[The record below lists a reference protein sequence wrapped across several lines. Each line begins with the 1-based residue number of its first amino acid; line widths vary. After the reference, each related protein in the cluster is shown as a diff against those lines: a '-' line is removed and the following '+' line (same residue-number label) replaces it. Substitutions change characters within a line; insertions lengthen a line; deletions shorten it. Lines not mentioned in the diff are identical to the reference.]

1 MPFADNPF
9 SSKKMIDH
17 NTVQQI
23 LDTADIV
30 DVVSDFV
37 ALKRRGANWIGLCP
51 FHNDRRPSFYV
62 SRAKG
67 ICKCFACGEG
77 GSAVNFIM
85 KHEQLSY
92 PEALRY
98 LARKYHIEI
107 QEKELTDEE
116 KQAQTEREAMLMLN
130 EWACAYF
137 EKQLHETQAGQEIG
151 LSYFRERGF
160 NDVTIKEYRLGY
172 SSEGYDDFYKAA
184 VAQGF
189 NPKLLFDTGLC
200 IPNERDE
207 GGHDRFRGRVMF
219 PIMNIAG
226 KVIAFGGRTLKKDKN
241 IAKYVNSPESA
252 IYSKRNVIY
261 GLYQAKRE
269 ISKED
274 KCFIVEGYADVI
286 SMHQAGFKNVI
297 ASSGTA
303 LTEGH
308 IQAIRRFTSNVTEM
322 FDGDAAGIKAAIRGV
337 DMLLKEGISIKVLP
351 LPPDDDPDT
360 FVRAHSH
367 TEVEEYISQNEADF
381 IHFKSDVVLKD
392 AKNDP
397 IKRTAAITD
406 VVKSI
411 ALIPDEIARMVY
423 AKECSTLFGFDEQ
436 TILRQIKQY
445 RNKYREQWRKE
456 REQQQAR
463 EQRLNQQES
472 NVAPVVPPLDEDA
485 PPPPPPED
493 FTSETGPAITAPLP
507 PRATGASDS
516 VVVQEREV
524 IRLIVNYGMCY
535 LTDTEYDDG
544 TVRPTTV
551 LEHINNVISL
561 EQIDFSDPLYKHT
574 FEVAKQY
581 IEPFYHDLEAFNI
594 QLEESTQQFVEQEMT
609 EQDDEEPVA
618 LDSAALINAQLHKE
632 QAIRAKANVKAK
644 NELMDYCCGY
654 LMKVL
659 CSIDDD
665 NVRQLACDLAT
676 DSLPQLSKIHTQF
689 AVILE
694 ERDKLLS
701 VVPER
706 LYNWMNALIVQRIN
720 ETQTRIASASANEL
734 PQLMEYLQNLYQSR
748 HDLANIIGNRV
759 VNPK

>member
-1 MPFADNPF
+1 
-9 SSKKMIDH
+9 MIDH
-17 NTVQQI
+17 NTVQLI

-37 ALKRRGANWIGLCP
+37 SLKRRGANWIGLCP

-107 QEKELTDEE
+107 HEKELTDEE
-116 KQAQTEREAMLMLN
+116 KQAQSEREAMLMLN
-130 EWACAYF
+130 EWACTYF
-137 EKQLHETQAGQEIG
+137 EKQLHDTQAGQEIG

-160 NDVTIKEYRLGY
+160 NDATIREFRLGY
-172 SSEGYDDFYKAA
+172 SSESYDDFYKAA

-189 NPKLLFDTGLC
+189 NPKLLFDVGLC
-200 IPNERDE
+200 IPDDRS

-226 KVIAFGGRTLKKDKN
+226 KVIAFGGRTLRKDKDT
-241 IAKYVNSPESA
+241 AKYVNSPESA
-252 IYSKRNVIY
+252 IYSKRDVIY
-261 GLYQAKRE
+261 GLFQAKRE
-269 ISKED
+269 ISKQD

-303 LTEGH
+303 LTLGH
-308 IQAIRRFTSNVTEM
+308 IHAIRRFTSNVTEM

-351 LPPDDDPDT
+351 LPPEDDPDT
-360 FVRAHSH
+360 FVRSHSSS
-367 TEVEEYISQNEADF
+367 EVEEYIRQNEVDF
-381 IHFKSDVVLKD
+381 IGFKSSVVLKD
-392 AKNDP
+392 AQNDP

-423 AKECSTLFGFDEQ
+423 AKQCSTLFGFDEQ

-445 RNKYREQWRKE
+445 RGKYKEQWRKE

-463 EQRLNQQES
+463 
-472 NVAPVVPPLDEDA
+472 DERMSHLQDT
-485 PPPPPPED
+485 PPEPPYQPEPQD
-493 FTSETGPAITAPLP
+493 HDDEVFSPAPRLSSPQRQGAP
-507 PRATGASDS
+507 RSASAVSD
-516 VVVQEREV
+516 VVAQEREM

-535 LTDTEYDDG
+535 LTDTQYDDG
-544 TVRPTTV
+544 NVLPTTV
-551 LEHINNVISL
+551 LEHINNEIHL
-561 EQIDFSDPLYKHT
+561 DQMDFSDPLYKHT
-574 FEVAKQY
+574 FEVALRY
-581 IEPFYHDLEAFNI
+581 IDPFYRDLATFKEKLNEKV
-594 QLEESTQQFVEQEMT
+594 QQWVKEEISKTDDSEVKGFDSTE
-609 EQDDEEPVA
+609 
-618 LDSAALINAQLHKE
+618 LINAQERKE
-632 QAIRAKANVKAK
+632 HAAMAKANVKAN
-644 NELMDYCCGY
+644 NETMDYRCAY
-654 LMKVL
+654 LQRVL

-665 NVRQLACDLAT
+665 EVRQLACDIAT
-676 DSLPQLSKIHTQF
+676 DNMPQLSKIHTQF
-689 AVILE
+689 AVIVE
-694 ERDKLLS
+694 ERDRLRS
-701 VVPER
+701 IVPER
-706 LYNWMNALIVQRIN
+706 LYNWKNALLVQKIN
-720 ETQTRIASASANEL
+720 ETKALIATASAEQL
-734 PQLMEYLQNLYQSR
+734 PQLMEHLQELYSVR
-748 HDLANIIGNRV
+748 HKLAAIIGDRV
-759 VNPK
+759 VNPD

>member
-1 MPFADNPF
+1 
-9 SSKKMIDH
+9 MIDH

-37 ALKRRGANWIGLCP
+37 ALKKRGANWIGLCP

-130 EWACAYF
+130 EWACSYF
-137 EKQLHETQAGQEIG
+137 EKQLHETQAGQDIG
-151 LSYFRERGF
+151 LSYFKERGF
-160 NDVTIKEYRLGY
+160 NDATIKEFRLGY
-172 SSEGYDDFYKAA
+172 SSEGYDDLYKAA

-189 NPKLLFDTGLC
+189 NPKLLFDVGLC
-200 IPNERDE
+200 IPDDRS

-226 KVIAFGGRTLKKDKN
+226 KVIAFGGRTLKKDKEV
-241 IAKYVNSPESA
+241 AKYVNSPESS
-252 IYSKRNVIY
+252 IYSKRNVIF

-269 ISKED
+269 ISKAD
-274 KCFIVEGYADVI
+274 KCYIVEGYADVI

-308 IQAIRRFTSNVTEM
+308 IHAIRRFTNNVTEM
-322 FDGDAAGIKAAIRGV
+322 FDGDAAGVKAAIRGV
-337 DMLLKEGISIKVLP
+337 DLLLKEGMNIKVLP
-351 LPPDDDPDT
+351 LPPEDDPDT
-360 FVRAHSH
+360 FVRAHSYA
-367 TEVEEYISQNEADF
+367 EVEDYIEKNEADF
-381 IHFKSDVVLKD
+381 INFKSSVVLKD

-423 AKECSTLFGFDEQ
+423 AKECSNLFEMDEQ

-445 RNKYREQWRKE
+445 RNKYLEQWRKE
-456 REQQQAR
+456 RQQQQAR
-463 EQRLNQQES
+463 EQRMAAQS
-472 NVAPVVPPLDEDA
+472 DHGVPPSPGLDDV
-485 PPPPPPED
+485 PP
-493 FTSETGPAITAPLP
+493 APLP
-507 PRATGASDS
+507 DDFVPESEQVPAPRVSSRTSTAISGVD
-516 VVVQEREV
+516 VQEREV

-535 LTDTEYDDG
+535 LTETEYQDG

-551 LEHINNVISL
+551 LEHINNEIHL
-561 EQIDFSDPLYKHT
+561 DYMGFSDPLYKRI
-574 FEVAKQY
+574 FETALQY
-581 IEPFYHDLEAFNI
+581 IEPYYKDLEVFKA
-594 QLEESTQQFVEQEMT
+594 QLEERTREFIAEEMAA
-609 EQDDEEPVA
+609 QDEVDPEA
-618 LDSAALINAQLHKE
+618 LDSVALINAQERKE
-632 QAIRAKANVKAK
+632 KAIEAKANAKAK
-644 NELMDYCCGY
+644 NELLEFNCGY
-654 LMKVL
+654 LMKAL

-665 NVRQLACDLAT
+665 EMRQLACDLAT
-676 DSLPQLSKIHTQF
+676 DNMPQLSKIHTKYT
-689 AVILE
+689 VIVE
-694 ERDKLLS
+694 ERDKLLNL
-701 VVPER
+701 VPER
-706 LYNWMNALIVQRIN
+706 INNWKNALLVLRIN
-720 ETQTRIASASANEL
+720 ELKSQIANAAPEEQPKLMQSLQEL
-734 PQLMEYLQNLYQSR
+734 YKVRHQL
-748 HDLANIIGNRV
+748 AAVIGDRV
-759 VNPK
+759 VNPI

>member
-1 MPFADNPF
+1 
-9 SSKKMIDH
+9 MIDH

-37 ALKRRGANWIGLCP
+37 SLKRRGANWIGLCP

-116 KQAQTEREAMLMLN
+116 KQAQTERESMLMLN
-130 EWACAYF
+130 EWACDYF
-137 EKQLHETQAGQEIG
+137 EKQLHETQTGRDVG

-160 NDVTIKEYRLGY
+160 NDVTIKEFRLGY
-172 SSEGYDDFYKAA
+172 SNEGYDDFYQAA

-189 NPKLLFDTGLC
+189 NPRLLFDVGLC
-200 IPNERDE
+200 IPDDR
-207 GGHDRFRGRVMF
+207 GGGRDRFRGRVMF

-241 IAKYVNSPESA
+241 VAKYVNSPESV
-252 IYSKRNVIY
+252 IYSKRDVIY

-269 ISKED
+269 ISKQD

-308 IQAIRRFTSNVTEM
+308 IHAIRRFTNNVTEM
-322 FDGDAAGIKAAIRGV
+322 FDGDAAGVKAAIRGV
-337 DMLLKEGISIKVLP
+337 DMLLKEGLSIKVLP
-351 LPPDDDPDT
+351 LPAEDDPDS
-360 FVRAHSH
+360 FVRSHSH
-367 TEVEEYISQNEADF
+367 SEVEEYINQNETDF
-381 IHFKSDVVLKD
+381 IHFKSSVVLSD

-411 ALIPDEIARMVY
+411 SIIPDDIARMVY

-436 TILRQIKQY
+436 TILRQIKHY
-445 RNKYREQWRKE
+445 RGKYLEQRRKE
-456 REQQQAR
+456 RQQQQAR
-463 EQRLNQQES
+463 EQRMGQMPPTDEPSPVDGNDES
-472 NVAPVVPPLDEDA
+472 QAPFPPADLYPIAESVPK
-485 PPPPPPED
+485 
-493 FTSETGPAITAPLP
+493 
-507 PRATGASDS
+507 ASTPTQHS
-516 VVVQEREV
+516 VIASQSISKQEREV
-524 IRLIVNYGMCY
+524 IRLIINYGMCY
-535 LTDTEYDDG
+535 LIDIEYEDG
-544 TVRPTTV
+544 AIRPTTV
-551 LEHINNVISL
+551 LEYVANEL
-561 EQIDFSDPLYKHT
+561 KLDYMDFSVPIHKRT
-574 FEVAKQY
+574 FELAQSY
-581 IEPFYHDLEAFNI
+581 IEPFYQDLESFSKK
-594 QLEESTQQFVEQEMT
+594 LEERTREFINQEMA
-609 EQDDEEPVA
+609 ELDEVLPDA
-618 LDSAALINAQLHKE
+618 MDSTALINAHE
-632 QAIRAKANVKAK
+632 QKRKGIEAKAQVEAK
-644 NELMDYCCGY
+644 SELMEFRSSY
-654 LMKVL
+654 LLRAL

-665 NVRQLACDLAT
+665 EIRQLACELVADN
-676 DSLPQLSKIHTQF
+676 LPQLSKIHSQF
-689 AVILE
+689 ATVLE
-694 ERDKLLS
+694 ERDRLLTLI
-701 VVPER
+701 PEQ
-706 LYNWMNALIVQRIN
+706 LCNWKNALLVLKIE
-720 ETQTRIASASANEL
+720 ETKQKIAVAAADEQ
-734 PQLMEYLQNLYQSR
+734 PQLLEYLQELYKARQILSPY
-748 HDLANIIGNRV
+748 IGDRV

>member
-1 MPFADNPF
+1 
-9 SSKKMIDH
+9 MIDH

-37 ALKRRGANWIGLCP
+37 SLKKRGANWIGLCP

-98 LARKYHIEI
+98 LASKYHIEI

-116 KQAQTEREAMLMLN
+116 KQAQSEREAMLMLN
-130 EWACAYF
+130 EWACDYF
-137 EKQLHETQAGQEIG
+137 EKQLHDTQAGQDIG
-151 LSYFRERGF
+151 LSYFRQRGF
-160 NDVTIKEYRLGY
+160 NDATLKEFRLGY
-172 SSEGYDDFYKAA
+172 SSEGYDDFFKAA

-189 NPKLLFDTGLC
+189 NPQLLYDVGLC
-200 IPNERDE
+200 IPGDR

-241 IAKYVNSPESA
+241 VAKYVNSPESL
-252 IYSKRNVIY
+252 IYSKRDVIY

-269 ISKED
+269 ISKQD
-274 KCFIVEGYADVI
+274 KCYIVEGYADVI

-308 IQAIRRFTSNVTEM
+308 IHAIRRFTSNVTEM
-322 FDGDAAGIKAAIRGV
+322 FDGDEAGVKAAIRGV
-337 DMLLKEGISIKVLP
+337 DMLLKEGLNIKVLP
-351 LPPDDDPDT
+351 LPPEDDPDT
-360 FVRAHSH
+360 FVRAHSFA
-367 TEVEEYISQNEADF
+367 EVEEYIKQNEADF
-381 IHFKSDVVLKD
+381 INFKTSVVLKD
-392 AKNDP
+392 AQNDP

-411 ALIPDEIARMVY
+411 AIIPDEIARMVY
-423 AKECSTLFGFDEQ
+423 AKECSNLFGMDEK

-445 RNKYREQWRKE
+445 RNKFLEQWRKE
-456 REQQQAR
+456 RQQQQAR
-463 EQRLNQQES
+463 EQRMADTAQGDDI
-472 NVAPVVPPLDEDA
+472 V
-485 PPPPPPED
+485 PPPPPILDEPPVTNTPTVAQTAA
-493 FTSETGPAITAPLP
+493 TSSLV
-507 PRATGASDS
+507 D
-516 VVVQEREV
+516 VQEREV

-535 LTDTEYDDG
+535 LTDTEYEDG
-544 TVRPTTV
+544 IVRQTTV
-551 LEHINNVISL
+551 LEHINNELQLDQMS
-561 EQIDFSDPLYKHT
+561 FSDPLYRRI
-574 FEVAKQY
+574 FDISKQY
-581 IEPFYHDLEAFNI
+581 IDAYYRDLEVFKK
-594 QLEESTQQFVEQEMT
+594 QLEERTRQYIAEELESTDNQE
-609 EQDDEEPVA
+609 
-618 LDSAALINAQLHKE
+618 LDAYDSTALINAQDRLEKE
-632 QAIRAKANVKAK
+632 ATARANVKAK
-644 NELMDYCCGY
+644 NELMEFSSGY

-659 CSIDDD
+659 CSLDDD
-665 NVRQLACDLAT
+665 DVRQLACDLAA
-676 DSLPQLSKIHTQF
+676 DNLPQLSKIHTQY

-694 ERDKLLS
+694 ERDKLISL
-701 VVPER
+701 VPER
-706 LYNWMNALIVQRIN
+706 LYNWKNALLVMRIDDVKA
-720 ETQTRIASASANEL
+720 QIAHATTEQL
-734 PQLMEYLQNLYQSR
+734 PQLMEQLQNLYRVR
-748 HDLANIIGNRV
+748 HQLAAIIGDRV
-759 VNPK
+759 VNPH

>member
-1 MPFADNPF
+1 
-9 SSKKMIDH
+9 MIDH
-17 NTVQQI
+17 NTVQLI

-37 ALKRRGANWIGLCP
+37 SLKRRGANWIGLCP

-137 EKQLHETQAGQEIG
+137 EKQLHETPAGQEIG

-160 NDVTIKEYRLGY
+160 NEATIKEFRLGY
-172 SSEGYDDFYKAA
+172 SSESYDGFYKAA

-189 NPKLLFDTGLC
+189 NPKLLFDVGLC
-200 IPNERDE
+200 IPDDR
-207 GGHDRFRGRVMF
+207 GGGRDRFRGRVMF

-226 KVIAFGGRTLKKDKN
+226 KVIAFGGRTLKKDKEV
-241 IAKYVNSPESA
+241 AKYVNSPESL
-252 IYSKRNVIY
+252 IYSKRDVIY

-269 ISKED
+269 INKQD

-308 IQAIRRFTSNVTEM
+308 IHAIRRFTSNATEM

-337 DMLLKEGISIKVLP
+337 DMLLKEGLNIKVLP
-351 LPPDDDPDT
+351 LPPEDDPDT
-360 FVRAHSH
+360 FVRSHSH
-367 TEVEEYISQNEADF
+367 TEVEEYIRQNEVDF
-381 IHFKSDVVLKD
+381 ISFKSSVVLQD
-392 AKNDP
+392 TQNDP

-411 ALIPDEIARMVY
+411 ALIPDEIARGVY

-436 TILRQIKQY
+436 TIRRQIKQY
-445 RNKYREQWRKE
+445 RDKYLEQWRKE

-463 EQRLNQQES
+463 EQRMSQAANDLSGMNDI
-472 NVAPVVPPLDEDA
+472 V
-485 PPPPPPED
+485 PPPPTLPDDIPMSPVQD
-493 FTSETGPAITAPLP
+493 NTTRQTTSATA
-507 PRATGASDS
+507 AVSD
-516 VVVQEREV
+516 VVAQEREI
-524 IRLIVNYGMCY
+524 IRLIINYGMCY
-535 LTDTEYDDG
+535 LGGTKYEDG
-544 TVRPTTV
+544 IERPTTV
-551 LEHINNVISL
+551 LEHINNELYLDNMS
-561 EQIDFSDPLYKHT
+561 FSHPLYNRT
-574 FEVAKQY
+574 FEIAKQF
-581 IEPFYHDLEAFNI
+581 IEPFYHDLAQFEV
-594 QLEESTQQFVEQEMT
+594 QLNEEIKQFVAQEMAHD
-609 EQDDEEPVA
+609 DDEPDGF
-618 LDSAALINAQLHKE
+618 DSAALINAAERKE
-632 QAIRAKANVKAK
+632 KAINAKANVKAK
-644 NELMDYCCGY
+644 NEEKEFRSGY

-665 NVRQLACDLAT
+665 PVRQLACDIAAA
-676 DSLPQLSKIHTQF
+676 DMPQLSKIHTQF

-694 ERDKLLS
+694 ERDKLLT

-706 LYNWMNALIVQRIN
+706 LYNWKNALVIQQIN
-720 ETQTRIASASANEL
+720 ETKSQITHADASEL
-734 PQLMEYLQNLYQSR
+734 PKLMEHLQHLYNVR
-748 HDLANIIGNRV
+748 HELAAVIGDRV
-759 VNPK
+759 VNPD

>member
-1 MPFADNPF
+1 
-9 SSKKMIDH
+9 MIDH
-17 NTVQQI
+17 STVQQI

-77 GSAVNFIM
+77 GSTVNFIM

-137 EKQLHETQAGQEIG
+137 EKQLHETTAGQDIG
-151 LSYFRERGF
+151 LTYFKERGF
-160 NDVTIKEYRLGY
+160 NDATIKEFRLGY
-172 SSEGYDDFYKAA
+172 SREGYDDFYKAA
-184 VAQGF
+184 VKQGF
-189 NPKLLFDTGLC
+189 NPKLLFDVGLC
-200 IPNERDE
+200 IPDDH

-226 KVIAFGGRTLKKDKN
+226 KVIAFGGRTLKKSKDV
-241 IAKYVNSPESA
+241 AKYVNSPESS
-252 IYSKRNVIY
+252 IYSKRDVIY

-269 ISKED
+269 ISKLD

-303 LTEGH
+303 LTDGH
-308 IQAIRRFTSNVTEM
+308 IHAIRRFTSNVTEM

-337 DMLLKEGISIKVLP
+337 DMLLKEGLSIKVLP
-351 LPPDDDPDT
+351 LPPEDDPDS
-360 FVRAHSH
+360 FVSAHSH
-367 TEVEEYISQNEADF
+367 SEVEEYIEQNEADF
-381 IHFKSDVVLKD
+381 INFKSSIVLKD
-392 AKNDP
+392 AQNDP

-423 AKECSTLFGFDEQ
+423 AKECSNLFGMDEQ
-436 TILRQIKQY
+436 TILRQIKHY
-445 RNKYREQWRKE
+445 RGKYIEQWRKE
-456 REQQQAR
+456 RQQQQAR
-463 EQRLNQQES
+463 EQRK
-472 NVAPVVPPLDEDA
+472 NVQVDATPVATNPDEEVPVPPL
-485 PPPPPPED
+485 PED
-493 FTSETGPAITAPLP
+493 LGPVNVPVTNTPSLSHRQMNISN
-507 PRATGASDS
+507 GVD
-516 VVVQEREV
+516 VQEREI

-535 LTDTEYDDG
+535 LADTPYDDG
-544 TVRPTTV
+544 TMRPTTV
-551 LEHINNVISL
+551 LEHINNEI
-561 EQIDFSDPLYKHT
+561 QFDQMGFSVPLYGRT
-574 FEVAKQY
+574 FETAKRYIESYYRDVVSFKAELEERTKQY
-581 IEPFYHDLEAFNI
+581 IEEEMAEA
-594 QLEESTQQFVEQEMT
+594 
-609 EQDDEEPVA
+609 DDEPLES
-618 LDSAALINAQLHKE
+618 LDSTAIINAQERKV
-632 QAIRAKANVKAK
+632 QAVRARANAK
-644 NELMDYCCGY
+644 FNSELMDYNSSY
-654 LMKVL
+654 LIKVL

-665 NVRQLACDLAT
+665 EVRQLACDLAA
-676 DSLPQLSKIHTQF
+676 DNLPQLSKIHTKF
-689 AVILE
+689 TVIVE
-694 ERDKLLS
+694 ERDRLLS
-701 VVPER
+701 LVTDR
-706 LYNWMNALIVQRIN
+706 LYNWKNALLVVKIN
-720 ETQTRIASASANEL
+720 DVKSQIAAAKPEQL
-734 PQLMEYLQNLYQSR
+734 PELMEKLQNLYGVR
-748 HDLANIIGNRV
+748 HQLAAIIGDRV

>member
-1 MPFADNPF
+1 
-9 SSKKMIDH
+9 MIDR

-37 ALKRRGANWIGLCP
+37 ALKRRGTNWIGLCP

-107 QEKELTDEE
+107 EERELTDEE

-137 EKQLHETQAGQEIG
+137 EKQLHDTQAGQDIG
-151 LSYFRERGF
+151 LSYFRQRGF
-160 NDVTIKEYRLGY
+160 NDATIREFRLGY
-172 SSEGYDDFYKAA
+172 SSDGYDDLYQAA
-184 VAQGF
+184 IKQGF
-189 NPKLLFDTGLC
+189 NPKLLFDVGLC
-200 IPNERDE
+200 IPDNH

-219 PIMNIAG
+219 PIFNIAG
-226 KVIAFGGRTLKKDKN
+226 KVIAFGGRTLKKDKET
-241 IAKYVNSPESA
+241 AKYVNSPESS
-252 IYSKRNVIY
+252 IYSKRDVIY

-269 ISKED
+269 ISKQD
-274 KCFIVEGYADVI
+274 KCFIVEGYADGI

-308 IQAIRRFTSNVTEM
+308 IHAIRRFTSHVTEM
-322 FDGDAAGIKAAIRGV
+322 FDGDAAGVKAAIRGV
-337 DMLLKEGISIKVLP
+337 DMLLREGLSIKVLP
-351 LPPDDDPDT
+351 LPPEDDPDT
-360 FVRAHSH
+360 FVRAHSYN
-367 TEVEEYISQNEADF
+367 EVEKYIQDQEVDF
-381 IHFKSDVVLKD
+381 INFKSSIVLKD
-392 AKNDP
+392 AQNDP

-423 AKECSTLFGFDEQ
+423 AKECSNLFGFDEQ

-445 RNKYREQWRKE
+445 RSKYKEQWHKE
-456 REQQQAR
+456 RQQQQAR
-463 EQRLNQQES
+463 EQRMSQAAEGNQPSGDVATPPADQLPDS
-472 NVAPVVPPLDEDA
+472 FAPVEKAQTVK
-485 PPPPPPED
+485 
-493 FTSETGPAITAPLP
+493 PA
-507 PRATGASDS
+507 
-516 VVVQEREV
+516 VVTTDNIDVQEREV
-524 IRLIVNYGMCY
+524 IRLIVNYGLCY

-544 TVRPTTV
+544 SVRPSTV
-551 LEHINNVISL
+551 LEHISNELSL
-561 EQIDFSDPLYKHT
+561 DQMDFSNPLYRRT
-574 FEVAKQY
+574 FETAKQY
-581 IEPFYHDLEAFNI
+581 IESYYQDLKVFNDNLQRRI
-594 QLEESTQQFVEQEMT
+594 QQSI
-609 EQDDEEPVA
+609 DEEMAEYDQQIPEG
-618 LDSAALINAQLHKE
+618 LDSNAMIMARERKE
-632 QAIRAKANVKAK
+632 TSVKAKANARAHHDLL
-644 NELMDYCCGY
+644 EFSSDY
-654 LMKVL
+654 LLRIL

-665 NVRQLACDLAT
+665 EIRQLACDLAA
-676 DSLPQLSKIHTQF
+676 DNLPQLSKIHTQF
-689 AVILE
+689 AVIVE
-694 ERDKLLS
+694 ERDKLIT

-706 LYNWMNALIVQRIN
+706 LYNWKNALLVQKIN
-720 ETQTRIASASANEL
+720 QTKQQIAHADPSQL
-734 PQLMEYLQNLYQSR
+734 PELMEYLQELYKVR
-748 HDLANIIGNRV
+748 HQLAAVIGDRV
-759 VNPK
+759 VNPG

>member
-1 MPFADNPF
+1 
-9 SSKKMIDH
+9 MIDH

-37 ALKRRGANWIGLCP
+37 ALKKRGANWIGLCP

-130 EWACAYF
+130 EWACSYF
-137 EKQLHETQAGQEIG
+137 EKQLHETQAGQDIG
-151 LSYFRERGF
+151 LSYFKERGF
-160 NDVTIKEYRLGY
+160 NDATIKEFRLGY
-172 SSEGYDDFYKAA
+172 SSEGYDDLYKAA

-189 NPKLLFDTGLC
+189 NPKLLFDVGLC
-200 IPNERDE
+200 IPDDRS

-226 KVIAFGGRTLKKDKN
+226 KVIAFGGRTLKKDKEV
-241 IAKYVNSPESA
+241 AKYVNSPESA
-252 IYSKRNVIY
+252 IYSKRNVIF

-269 ISKED
+269 ISKAD
-274 KCFIVEGYADVI
+274 KCYIVEGYADVI

-308 IQAIRRFTSNVTEM
+308 IHAIRRFTNNVTEM
-322 FDGDAAGIKAAIRGV
+322 FDGDAAGVKAAIRGV
-337 DMLLKEGISIKVLP
+337 DLLLKEGMNIKVLP
-351 LPPDDDPDT
+351 LPPEDDPDT
-360 FVRAHSH
+360 FVRSHSDA
-367 TEVEEYISQNEADF
+367 EVEDYIEKNEADF
-381 IHFKSDVVLKD
+381 INFKSSVVLKD

-423 AKECSTLFGFDEQ
+423 AKECSNLFEMDEQ

-445 RNKYREQWRKE
+445 RNKYLEQWRKE
-456 REQQQAR
+456 RQQQQAR
-463 EQRLNQQES
+463 EQRMAAQSDN
-472 NVAPVVPPLDEDA
+472 VVPPSPSLDDV
-485 PPPPPPED
+485 PP
-493 FTSETGPAITAPLP
+493 APLP
-507 PRATGASDS
+507 DDFVPESEQVPAPRVSSRTSTAISGVD
-516 VVVQEREV
+516 VQEREV

-535 LTDTEYDDG
+535 LTETEYQDG

-551 LEHINNVISL
+551 LEHINNEIHL
-561 EQIDFSDPLYKHT
+561 DYMGFSDPLYKRI
-574 FEVAKQY
+574 FETALQY
-581 IEPFYHDLEAFNI
+581 IEPYYKDLEVFKA
-594 QLEESTQQFVEQEMT
+594 QLEERTREFIAEEMAA
-609 EQDDEEPVA
+609 QDEVDPDA
-618 LDSAALINAQLHKE
+618 LDSAALINAQERKE
-632 QAIRAKANVKAK
+632 KAIEAKANAKAK
-644 NELMDYCCGY
+644 NELLEFNCGY
-654 LMKVL
+654 LVKAL

-665 NVRQLACDLAT
+665 EMRQLACDLAT
-676 DSLPQLSKIHTQF
+676 DNMPQLSKIHTKYT
-689 AVILE
+689 VIVE
-694 ERDKLLS
+694 ERDKLLNL
-701 VVPER
+701 VPER
-706 LYNWMNALIVQRIN
+706 IPNWKNALLVLRIN
-720 ETQTRIASASANEL
+720 ELKSQIANAAPEEQPKLMQSLQEL
-734 PQLMEYLQNLYQSR
+734 YKVRHQL
-748 HDLANIIGNRV
+748 AAVIGDRV
-759 VNPK
+759 VNPI

>member
-1 MPFADNPF
+1 
-9 SSKKMIDH
+9 MIDH

-23 LDTADIV
+23 LDAADIV

-37 ALKRRGANWIGLCP
+37 ALKKRGANWIGLCP

-62 SRAKG
+62 SRSKG

-98 LARKYHIEI
+98 LARKYHIDI

-151 LSYFRERGF
+151 LSYFKERVF
-160 NDVTIKEYRLGY
+160 NDATIKEFRLGY

-200 IPNERDE
+200 IADDR
-207 GGHDRFRGRVMF
+207 GGGRDRFRGRVMF

-241 IAKYVNSPESA
+241 IAKYVNSPESS

-269 ISKED
+269 ISKAD

-286 SMHQAGFKNVI
+286 SMYQAGFKNVI

-308 IQAIRRFTSNVTEM
+308 IHAIRRFTNNVTEM
-322 FDGDAAGIKAAIRGV
+322 FDGDEAGIKAAIRGV
-337 DMLLKEGISIKVLP
+337 DMLLKEGLSIKVLP
-351 LPPDDDPDT
+351 LPPEDDPDS
-360 FVRAHSH
+360 FVRAHSFA
-367 TEVEEYISQNEADF
+367 EVEEYIQQNEADF
-381 IHFKSDVVLKD
+381 INFKSNVVLKD
-392 AKNDP
+392 AQNDP

-423 AKECSTLFGFDEQ
+423 AKECSNLFGFDEQ

-445 RNKYREQWRKE
+445 RDKYTEQWRKE

-463 EQRLNQQES
+463 ESRLNQAAN
-472 NVAPVVPPLDEDA
+472 NVETGSDTNT
-485 PPPPPPED
+485 PPPFLPD
-493 FTSETGPAITAPLP
+493 DIPAYDDSASASHRQQSDIQADNIT
-507 PRATGASDS
+507 
-516 VVVQEREV
+516 VQEREV
-524 IRLIVNYGMCY
+524 IRLVVNYGMCY
-535 LTDTEYDDG
+535 LLDTEYDDG
-544 TVRPTTV
+544 SVHHSTV
-551 LEHINNVISL
+551 LEHINNELILDNMS
-561 EQIDFSDPLYKHT
+561 FTNPLLKRT
-574 FEVAKQY
+574 FEIAKQY
-581 IEPFYHDLEAFNI
+581 IEPYYKDLATFNAGL
-594 QLEESTQQFVEQEMT
+594 QERVEEFIRTEMAT
-609 EQDDEEPVA
+609 PDDNDLSA
-618 LDSAALINAQLHKE
+618 LDSAALINAQERKE
-632 QAIRAKANVKAK
+632 KAAQAKANVMANKETQEFSSA
-644 NELMDYCCGY
+644 Y
-654 LMKVL
+654 LQRIL

-665 NVRQLACDLAT
+665 EVRQLACDLAT
-676 DSLPQLSKIHTQF
+676 DNMPQLSKIHTQF
-689 AVILE
+689 AVVVE
-694 ERDKLLS
+694 ERDKLLTL
-701 VVPER
+701 VPER
-706 LYNWMNALIVQRIN
+706 LYNWKNALLVQRIN
-720 ETQTRIASASANEL
+720 ETKAQIAKADPEQV
-734 PQLMEYLQNLYQSR
+734 PHLMKYLQDLYELR
-748 HDLANIIGNRV
+748 HKLAEILGDRV
-759 VNPK
+759 VNPN

>member
-1 MPFADNPF
+1 
-9 SSKKMIDH
+9 MIDH

-23 LDTADIV
+23 LDAADIV

-37 ALKRRGANWIGLCP
+37 SLKKRGANWIGLCP

-116 KQAQTEREAMLMLN
+116 KQAQSEREAMLMLN

-151 LSYFRERGF
+151 LAYFKERGF
-160 NDVTIKEYRLGY
+160 NDATIKEFRLGY
-172 SSEGYDDFYKAA
+172 SSEGYDDLYKAA
-184 VAQGF
+184 IAQGF
-189 NPKLLFDTGLC
+189 NPKLLFDVGLC
-200 IPNERDE
+200 LPDDH

-226 KVIAFGGRTLKKDKN
+226 KVIAFGGRTLRKDKEV
-241 IAKYVNSPESA
+241 AKYVNSPESS

-261 GLYQAKRE
+261 GLHQAKRE

-308 IQAIRRFTSNVTEM
+308 IHAIRRFTSNVTEM

-337 DMLLKEGISIKVLP
+337 DMLLKEGLNIKVLP
-351 LPPDDDPDT
+351 LPPEDDPDT

-367 TEVEEYISQNEADF
+367 TEVEDYIKQNECDF
-381 IHFKSDVVLKD
+381 INFKSGVVLND
-392 AKNDP
+392 AQNDP
-397 IKRTAAITD
+397 IKRSAAITD

-423 AKECSTLFGFDEQ
+423 AKECSNLFGFDEQ
-436 TILRQIKQY
+436 TILRQIKQH
-445 RNKYREQWRKE
+445 RNKYIEQWHKE
-456 REQQQAR
+456 RQQQQAR
-463 EQRLNQQES
+463 EQRQAAQQAGDKS
-472 NVAPVVPPLDEDA
+472 PAQQ
-485 PPPPPPED
+485 PEPQYD
-493 FTSETGPAITAPLP
+493 TPTLP
-507 PRATGASDS
+507 PTPDDFVESDS
-516 VVVQEREV
+516 THGNGADNRDIAAHNGVDIQEREV

-535 LTDTEYDDG
+535 LTDTQYDDE

-551 LEHINNVISL
+551 LEYINNEL
-561 EQIDFSDPLYKHT
+561 LMDQMDFSNRLYKRT
-574 FEVAKQY
+574 FEIAKRFIDPY
-581 IEPFYHDLEAFNI
+581 YRDLASFNS
-594 QLEESTQQFVEQEMT
+594 QLEKDTREFISQEMVQT
-609 EQDDEEPVA
+609 DDQEPLE
-618 LDSAALINAQLHKE
+618 LDSHSLIVAQENKE
-632 QAIRAKANVKAK
+632 KSIQAKANATAMKK
-644 NELMDYCCGY
+644 LMDFSSSY
-654 LMKVL
+654 LMKLL

-665 NVRQLACDLAT
+665 QVRQLACELAT
-676 DSLPQLSKIHTQF
+676 DNLPQLSKIHTKYT
-689 AVILE
+689 VIVE
-694 ERDKLLS
+694 ERDRLLS
-701 VVPER
+701 IVPER
-706 LYNWMNALIVQRIN
+706 LYNWKNALLIIKIN
-720 ETQTRIASASANEL
+720 EVKAQIASAAADQL
-734 PQLMEYLQNLYQSR
+734 PQLLEHLQELYSVR
-748 HDLANIIGNRV
+748 HQLAAIIGDRV
-759 VNPK
+759 VNPN

>member
-1 MPFADNPF
+1 
-9 SSKKMIDH
+9 MIDH

-37 ALKRRGANWIGLCP
+37 ALKKRGANWIGLCP

-130 EWACAYF
+130 EWACSYF
-137 EKQLHETQAGQEIG
+137 EKQLHETQAGQDIG
-151 LSYFRERGF
+151 LSYFKERGF
-160 NDVTIKEYRLGY
+160 NDATIKEFRLGY
-172 SSEGYDDFYKAA
+172 SSEGYDDLYKAA

-189 NPKLLFDTGLC
+189 NPKLLFDVGLC
-200 IPNERDE
+200 IPDDRS

-226 KVIAFGGRTLKKDKN
+226 KVIAFGGRTLKKDKEV
-241 IAKYVNSPESA
+241 AKYVNSPESA
-252 IYSKRNVIY
+252 IYSKRNVIF

-269 ISKED
+269 ISKAD
-274 KCFIVEGYADVI
+274 KCYIVEGYADVI

-308 IQAIRRFTSNVTEM
+308 IHAIRRFTNNVTEM
-322 FDGDAAGIKAAIRGV
+322 FDGDAAGVKAAIRGV
-337 DMLLKEGISIKVLP
+337 DLLLKEGMNIKVLP
-351 LPPDDDPDT
+351 LPPEDDPDT
-360 FVRAHSH
+360 FVRAHSYA
-367 TEVEEYISQNEADF
+367 EVEDYIEKNEADF
-381 IHFKSDVVLKD
+381 INFKSSVVLKD

-423 AKECSTLFGFDEQ
+423 AKECSNLFEMDEQ

-445 RNKYREQWRKE
+445 RNKYLEQWRKE
-456 REQQQAR
+456 RQQQQAR
-463 EQRLNQQES
+463 EQRMAAQS
-472 NVAPVVPPLDEDA
+472 DHGVPPSPGLDDV
-485 PPPPPPED
+485 PP
-493 FTSETGPAITAPLP
+493 APLP
-507 PRATGASDS
+507 DDFVPESEQVPAPRVSSRTSTAISGVD
-516 VVVQEREV
+516 VQEREV
-524 IRLIVNYGMCY
+524 IRLIINYGMCY
-535 LTDTEYDDG
+535 LTETEYQDG

-551 LEHINNVISL
+551 LEHINNEIHL
-561 EQIDFSDPLYKHT
+561 DYMGFSDPLYKRI
-574 FEVAKQY
+574 FETALQY
-581 IEPFYHDLEAFNI
+581 IEPYYKDLEVFKA
-594 QLEESTQQFVEQEMT
+594 QLEERTREFIAEEMAA
-609 EQDDEEPVA
+609 QDEVDPDA
-618 LDSAALINAQLHKE
+618 LDSAALINAQERKE
-632 QAIRAKANVKAK
+632 KAIEAKANAKAK
-644 NELMDYCCGY
+644 NELLEFNCGY
-654 LMKVL
+654 LVKAL

-665 NVRQLACDLAT
+665 EMRQLACDLAT
-676 DSLPQLSKIHTQF
+676 DNMPQLSKIHTKYT
-689 AVILE
+689 VIVE
-694 ERDKLLS
+694 ERDKLLNL
-701 VVPER
+701 VPER
-706 LYNWMNALIVQRIN
+706 INNWKNALLVLRIN
-720 ETQTRIASASANEL
+720 ELKSQIANAAPEEQPKLMQSLQEL
-734 PQLMEYLQNLYQSR
+734 YKVRHQL
-748 HDLANIIGNRV
+748 AAVIGDRV
-759 VNPK
+759 VNPI

>member
-1 MPFADNPF
+1 
-9 SSKKMIDH
+9 MIDH

-23 LDTADIV
+23 LDAADIV

-37 ALKRRGANWIGLCP
+37 SLKKRGANWIGLCP

-116 KQAQTEREAMLMLN
+116 KQAQSEREAMLMLN

-151 LSYFRERGF
+151 LAYFKERGF
-160 NDVTIKEYRLGY
+160 NDATIKEFRLGY
-172 SSEGYDDFYKAA
+172 SSEGYDDLYKAA
-184 VAQGF
+184 IAQGF
-189 NPKLLFDTGLC
+189 NPKLLFDVGLC
-200 IPNERDE
+200 LPDDH

-226 KVIAFGGRTLKKDKN
+226 KVIAFGGRTLRKDKEV
-241 IAKYVNSPESA
+241 AKYVNSPESS

-261 GLYQAKRE
+261 GLHQAKRE

-308 IQAIRRFTSNVTEM
+308 IHAIRRFTSNVTEM

-337 DMLLKEGISIKVLP
+337 DMLLKEGLNIKVLP
-351 LPPDDDPDT
+351 LPPEDDPDT

-367 TEVEEYISQNEADF
+367 TEVEDYIKQNECDF
-381 IHFKSDVVLKD
+381 INFKSGVVLND
-392 AKNDP
+392 AQNDP
-397 IKRTAAITD
+397 IKRSAAITD

-423 AKECSTLFGFDEQ
+423 AKECSNLFGFDEQ
-436 TILRQIKQY
+436 TILRQIKQH
-445 RNKYREQWRKE
+445 RNKYIEQWHKE
-456 REQQQAR
+456 RQQQQAR
-463 EQRLNQQES
+463 EQRQAAQQAGGKS
-472 NVAPVVPPLDEDA
+472 PAQQ
-485 PPPPPPED
+485 PEPQYD
-493 FTSETGPAITAPLP
+493 TPTLP
-507 PRATGASDS
+507 PTLDDFVESDS
-516 VVVQEREV
+516 THGNGADNRDIAAHNGVDIQEREV

-535 LTDTEYDDG
+535 LTDTQYDDE

-551 LEHINNVISL
+551 LEYINNEL
-561 EQIDFSDPLYKHT
+561 LMDQMDFSNRLYKRT
-574 FEVAKQY
+574 FEIAKRFIDPY
-581 IEPFYHDLEAFNI
+581 YRDLASFNS
-594 QLEESTQQFVEQEMT
+594 QLEKDTREFISQEMVQT
-609 EQDDEEPVA
+609 DDQEPLE
-618 LDSAALINAQLHKE
+618 LDSHSLIVAQENKE
-632 QAIRAKANVKAK
+632 KSIQAKANATAMKK
-644 NELMDYCCGY
+644 LMDFSSSY
-654 LMKVL
+654 LMKLL

-665 NVRQLACDLAT
+665 QVRQLACELAT
-676 DSLPQLSKIHTQF
+676 DNLPQLSKIHTKYT
-689 AVILE
+689 VIVE
-694 ERDKLLS
+694 ERDRLLS
-701 VVPER
+701 IVPER
-706 LYNWMNALIVQRIN
+706 LYNWKNALLIIKIN
-720 ETQTRIASASANEL
+720 EVKAQIASAAADQL
-734 PQLMEYLQNLYQSR
+734 PQLLEHLQELYSVR
-748 HDLANIIGNRV
+748 HQLAAIIGDRV
-759 VNPK
+759 VNPN

>member
-1 MPFADNPF
+1 M
-9 SSKKMIDH
+9 MIDH

-137 EKQLHETQAGQEIG
+137 ERQLHETQMGQDVG
-151 LSYFRERGF
+151 LAYFKERGF
-160 NDVTIKEYRLGY
+160 NDATIKEFRLGF
-172 SSEGYDDFYKAA
+172 SNEGYNDFYQAA

-189 NPKLLFDTGLC
+189 NPQLLFDVGLC
-200 IPNERDE
+200 IPDDR

-226 KVIAFGGRTLKKDKN
+226 KVIAFGGRTLKKSKD
-241 IAKYVNSPESA
+241 IAKYVNSPESV
-252 IYSKRNVIY
+252 IYSKRDVIY

-269 ISKED
+269 ISKQD

-308 IQAIRRFTSNVTEM
+308 IHAIRRFTCNVTEM
-322 FDGDAAGIKAAIRGV
+322 FDGDAAGVKAAIRGV
-337 DMLLKEGISIKVLP
+337 DMLLKEGLNIKVLP
-351 LPPDDDPDT
+351 LPPEDDPDT

-367 TEVEEYISQNEADF
+367 TEVEHYIEQNESDF
-381 IHFKSDVVLKD
+381 INFKSSVVLKD
-392 AKNDP
+392 AQNDP

-411 ALIPDEIARMVY
+411 AIIPDEIARMVY
-423 AKECSTLFGFDEQ
+423 AKECSNLFGIDEQ
-436 TILRQIKQY
+436 TILRQIKHY
-445 RNKYREQWRKE
+445 RGKYLEQWRKE
-456 REQQQAR
+456 RQQQQAR
-463 EQRLNQQES
+463 EERLSQGTTTIVN
-472 NVAPVVPPLDEDA
+472 
-485 PPPPPPED
+485 PPEQQQD
-493 FTSETGPAITAPLP
+493 YSNAATAQSTDQPPHPATTTFQPSKQQSNPLQ
-507 PRATGASDS
+507 GIIK
-516 VVVQEREV
+516 QEREV

-535 LTDTEYDDG
+535 LTDTQYDDG
-544 TVRPTTV
+544 SFRPTTV
-551 LEHINNVISL
+551 LEYISNEL
-561 EQIDFSDPLYKHT
+561 RLDQMDFTTPLFKRT
-574 FEVAKQY
+574 FEIAKGY
-581 IEPFYHDLEAFNI
+581 IEPYYHDLETFNVGLSERI
-594 QLEESTQQFVEQEMT
+594 NQYIAKEMNAA
-609 EQDDEEPVA
+609 DDHDPEA
-618 LDSAALINAQLHKE
+618 MDSAALINAQERKE
-632 QAIRAKANVKAK
+632 KSAKAKANVKAK
-644 NELMDYCCGY
+644 NELQDFSSSY
-654 LMKVL
+654 LQRVL

-665 NVRQLACDLAT
+665 DVRQLACDLAT
-676 DSLPQLSKIHTQF
+676 DKLPQLSKIHTQY

-694 ERDKLLS
+694 ERDKLVTL
-701 VVPER
+701 VPEQ
-706 LYNWMNALIVQRIN
+706 LYNWKNALLVLRID
-720 ETQTRIASASANEL
+720 ETKKRIAIATSDEL
-734 PQLMEYLQNLYQSR
+734 PQLMEHLQELYKVR
-748 HDLANIIGNRV
+748 HQLAAFIGDRV
-759 VNPK
+759 VNPN

>member
-1 MPFADNPF
+1 
-9 SSKKMIDH
+9 MIDH

-130 EWACAYF
+130 EWACTYF
-137 EKQLHETQAGQEIG
+137 EKQLHETQAGQDIG
-151 LSYFRERGF
+151 LTYFKERGF
-160 NDVTIKEYRLGY
+160 NDATIKEFRLGY

-189 NPKLLFDTGLC
+189 NPQLLFDVGLC
-200 IPNERDE
+200 IADDR
-207 GGHDRFRGRVMF
+207 GGGRDRFRGRVMF

-226 KVIAFGGRTLKKDKN
+226 KVIAFGGRTLKKDKD

-252 IYSKRNVIY
+252 IYSKRNVIF

-269 ISKED
+269 ISKAD

-286 SMHQAGFKNVI
+286 SMYQAGFKNVI

-308 IQAIRRFTSNVTEM
+308 IHAIRRFTNNVTEM
-322 FDGDAAGIKAAIRGV
+322 FDGDAAGVKAAIRGV
-337 DMLLKEGISIKVLP
+337 DMLLKEGLNIKVLP
-351 LPPDDDPDT
+351 LPPEDDPDT

-367 TEVEEYISQNEADF
+367 TEVEQYIEQNESDF
-381 IHFKSDVVLKD
+381 INFKSSVVLKD

-423 AKECSTLFGFDEQ
+423 AKECSNMFGMDEQ
-436 TILRQIKQY
+436 AILRQIKHY
-445 RNKYREQWRKE
+445 RGKYQEQWRKE
-456 REQQQAR
+456 RQQQQAR
-463 EQRLNQQES
+463 EQRMSAQSGEN
-472 NVAPVVPPLDEDA
+472 PPAAVGPDDM
-485 PPPPPPED
+485 PP
-493 FTSETGPAITAPLP
+493 APLP
-507 PRATGASDS
+507 DDFSPEVGPADTPPVATSSSTNVSNG
-516 VVVQEREV
+516 VQIQEREV

-535 LTDTEYDDG
+535 LGDTQIDDG
-544 TVRPTTV
+544 SFIPTTV
-551 LEHINNVISL
+551 LEY
-561 EQIDFSDPLYKHT
+561 IDHELTLDKMSFSDPLCHRI
-574 FEVAKQY
+574 FEISKQY
-581 IEPFYHDLEAFNI
+581 IEPYYQDLSAFKS
-594 QLEESTQQFVEQEMT
+594 QQEERTRQFI
-609 EQDDEEPVA
+609 DEEMAKQDEEDPEA
-618 LDSAALINAQLHKE
+618 LDSAALINAQERKE
-632 QAIRAKANVKAK
+632 KAAQAKASLMAK
-644 NELMDYCCGY
+644 NELADFSCGY

-659 CSIDDD
+659 CSINDDD
-665 NVRQLACDLAT
+665 VRQLATDLAT
-676 DSLPQLSKIHTQF
+676 DNLPQLSKIHTQY
-689 AVILE
+689 AVIVE
-694 ERDKLLS
+694 ERDKLIS

-706 LYNWMNALIVQRIN
+706 IYNWKNALLVMRIN
-720 ETQTRIASASANEL
+720 EVKAQIAHATAEQL
-734 PQLMEYLQNLYQSR
+734 PQLMEHLQELYDVR
-748 HDLANIIGNRV
+748 HKLAAFIGDRV
-759 VNPK
+759 VNPN

>member
-1 MPFADNPF
+1 
-9 SSKKMIDH
+9 MIDH

-137 EKQLHETQAGQEIG
+137 EKQLHETQAGRDIG
-151 LSYFRERGF
+151 LSYFKERGF
-160 NDVTIKEYRLGY
+160 NDSTIKEFRLGY
-172 SSEGYDDFYKAA
+172 SSEGYNDFYQAA
-184 VAQGF
+184 IAQGF
-189 NPKLLFDTGLC
+189 NPKLLFDVGLC
-200 IPNERDE
+200 ILDDK

-241 IAKYVNSPESA
+241 VAKYVNSPESS
-252 IYSKRNVIY
+252 IYKKGDIIY
-261 GLYQAKRE
+261 GLYHAKRD
-269 ISKED
+269 ISKAD

-303 LTEGH
+303 LTMGH
-308 IQAIRRFTSNVTEM
+308 IYAIRRFTNNVTEM
-322 FDGDAAGIKAAIRGV
+322 FDGDAAGVKAAIRGV
-337 DMLLKEGISIKVLP
+337 DMLLKEGMNIKVLP
-351 LPPDDDPDT
+351 LPPEDDPDT
-360 FVRAHSH
+360 FVRAHSY
-367 TEVEEYISQNEADF
+367 TEVEDYINQNEADF
-381 IHFKSDVVLKD
+381 ISFKSGIVLKD
-392 AKNDP
+392 AQNDP

-423 AKECSTLFGFDEQ
+423 AKECSNLFGFDEQ

-445 RNKYREQWRKE
+445 RGKYLEQWRKE
-456 REQQQAR
+456 RQQQQAR
-463 EQRLNQQES
+463 DQRMAAQGSDNLPP
-472 NVAPVVPPLDEDA
+472 APDVDEIPPA
-485 PPPPPPED
+485 PAPDD
-493 FTSETGPAITAPLP
+493 FTQETGPSPTAPVSSST
-507 PRATGASDS
+507 PRLGAASG
-516 VVVQEREV
+516 VLVQEREV

-535 LTDTEYDDG
+535 LGETRHDNE
-544 TVRPTTV
+544 TVRHTTV
-551 LEHINNVISL
+551 LEFINNEL
-561 EQIDFSDPLYKHT
+561 LLDQMTFSDPLYRST
-574 FEVAKQY
+574 FETAMGY
-581 IEPFYHDLEAFNI
+581 IEQYYRDLEAFKI
-594 QLEESTQQFVEQEMT
+594 QLQESTEQYIAQEMAA
-609 EQDDEEPVA
+609 QDNEN
-618 LDSAALINAQLHKE
+618 LDAMDSSSLIDAQERKESAIM
-632 QAIRAKANVKAK
+632 AKANAMAMK
-644 NELMDYCCGY
+644 ELMEFSCSY
-654 LMKVL
+654 LQKLL
-659 CSIDDD
+659 CSIDNDPI
-665 NVRQLACDLAT
+665 RQLACDLAT
-676 DSLPQLSKIHTQF
+676 DNMPQLSKIHTQF
-689 AVILE
+689 AVVVE
-694 ERDKLLS
+694 ERDKLLDL
-701 VVPER
+701 VPER
-706 LYNWMNALIVQRIN
+706 LYNWKNAILVVRIN
-720 ETQTRIASASANEL
+720 EVKKQISQAAPDEL
-734 PQLMEYLQNLYQSR
+734 PRLMEQLQELYKIR
-748 HDLANIIGNRV
+748 HSIAAIIGDRV

>member
-1 MPFADNPF
+1 
-9 SSKKMIDH
+9 MIDH

-23 LDTADIV
+23 LDAADIV

-37 ALKRRGANWIGLCP
+37 SLKKRGANWIGLCP

-116 KQAQTEREAMLMLN
+116 KQAQSEREAMLMLN

-151 LSYFRERGF
+151 LAYFKERGF
-160 NDVTIKEYRLGY
+160 NDATIKEFRLGY
-172 SSEGYDDFYKAA
+172 SSEGYDDLYKAA
-184 VAQGF
+184 IAQGF
-189 NPKLLFDTGLC
+189 NPKLLFDVGLC
-200 IPNERDE
+200 LPDDH

-226 KVIAFGGRTLKKDKN
+226 KVIAFGGRTLRKDKEV
-241 IAKYVNSPESA
+241 AKYVNSPESS

-261 GLYQAKRE
+261 GLHQAKRE

-308 IQAIRRFTSNVTEM
+308 IHAIRRFTSNVTEM

-337 DMLLKEGISIKVLP
+337 DMLLKEGLNIKVLP
-351 LPPDDDPDT
+351 LPPEDDPDT

-367 TEVEEYISQNEADF
+367 TEVEDYIKQNECDF
-381 IHFKSDVVLKD
+381 INFKSGVVLND
-392 AKNDP
+392 AQNDP
-397 IKRTAAITD
+397 IKRSAAITD

-423 AKECSTLFGFDEQ
+423 AKECSNLFGFDEQ
-436 TILRQIKQY
+436 TILRQIKQH
-445 RNKYREQWRKE
+445 RNKYIEQWHKE
-456 REQQQAR
+456 RQQQQAR
-463 EQRLNQQES
+463 EQRQAAQQAGGKS
-472 NVAPVVPPLDEDA
+472 PAQQ
-485 PPPPPPED
+485 PEPQYD
-493 FTSETGPAITAPLP
+493 TPTLP
-507 PRATGASDS
+507 PTLDDFVESDS
-516 VVVQEREV
+516 THGNGADNRDIAAHNGVDIQEREV

-535 LTDTEYDDG
+535 LTDTQYDDE

-551 LEHINNVISL
+551 LEYINNEL
-561 EQIDFSDPLYKHT
+561 LMDQMDFSNRLYKRT
-574 FEVAKQY
+574 FEIAKRFIDPY
-581 IEPFYHDLEAFNI
+581 YRDLASFNS
-594 QLEESTQQFVEQEMT
+594 QLEKDTREFISQEMVQT
-609 EQDDEEPVA
+609 DDQEPLE
-618 LDSAALINAQLHKE
+618 LDSHSLIVAQENKE
-632 QAIRAKANVKAK
+632 KSIQAKANATAMKK
-644 NELMDYCCGY
+644 LMDFSSSY
-654 LMKVL
+654 LMKLL

-665 NVRQLACDLAT
+665 QELAG
-676 DSLPQLSKIHTQF
+676 
-689 AVILE
+689 LE
-694 ERDKLLS
+694 ERDRLLS
-701 VVPER
+701 IVPER
-706 LYNWMNALIVQRIN
+706 LYNWKNALLIIKIN
-720 ETQTRIASASANEL
+720 EVKAQIASAAADQL
-734 PQLMEYLQNLYQSR
+734 PQLLEHLQELYSVR
-748 HDLANIIGNRV
+748 HQLAAIIGDRV
-759 VNPK
+759 VNPN

>member
-1 MPFADNPF
+1 
-9 SSKKMIDH
+9 MIDH

-23 LDTADIV
+23 LDAADIV

-37 ALKRRGANWIGLCP
+37 SLKKRGANWIGLCP

-116 KQAQTEREAMLMLN
+116 KQAQSEREAMLMLN

-151 LSYFRERGF
+151 LAYFKERGF
-160 NDVTIKEYRLGY
+160 NDATIKEFRLGY
-172 SSEGYDDFYKAA
+172 SSEGYDDLYKAA
-184 VAQGF
+184 IAQGF
-189 NPKLLFDTGLC
+189 NPKLLFDVGLC
-200 IPNERDE
+200 LPDDH

-226 KVIAFGGRTLKKDKN
+226 KVIAFGGRTLRKDKEV
-241 IAKYVNSPESA
+241 AKYVNSPESS

-261 GLYQAKRE
+261 GLHQAKRE

-308 IQAIRRFTSNVTEM
+308 IHAIRRFTSNVTEM

-337 DMLLKEGISIKVLP
+337 DMLLKEGLNIKVLP
-351 LPPDDDPDT
+351 LPPEDDPDT

-367 TEVEEYISQNEADF
+367 TEVEDYIKQNECDF
-381 IHFKSDVVLKD
+381 INFKSGVVLND
-392 AKNDP
+392 AQNDP
-397 IKRTAAITD
+397 IKRSAAITD

-423 AKECSTLFGFDEQ
+423 AKECSNLFGFDEQ
-436 TILRQIKQY
+436 TILRQIKQH
-445 RNKYREQWRKE
+445 RNKYIEQWHKE
-456 REQQQAR
+456 RQQQQAR
-463 EQRLNQQES
+463 EQRQAAQQAGGKS
-472 NVAPVVPPLDEDA
+472 PAQQ
-485 PPPPPPED
+485 PEPQYD
-493 FTSETGPAITAPLP
+493 TPTLP
-507 PRATGASDS
+507 PTPDDFVESDS
-516 VVVQEREV
+516 THGNGADNRDIAAHNGVDIQEREV

-535 LTDTEYDDG
+535 LIDTQYDDE

-551 LEHINNVISL
+551 LEYINNEL
-561 EQIDFSDPLYKHT
+561 LMDQMDFSNRLYKRT
-574 FEVAKQY
+574 FEIAKRFIDPY
-581 IEPFYHDLEAFNI
+581 YRDLASFNS
-594 QLEESTQQFVEQEMT
+594 QLEKDTREFISQEMVQT
-609 EQDDEEPVA
+609 DDQEPLE
-618 LDSAALINAQLHKE
+618 LDSHSLIVAQENKE
-632 QAIRAKANVKAK
+632 KSIQAKANATAMKK
-644 NELMDYCCGY
+644 LMDFSSSY
-654 LMKVL
+654 LMKLL

-665 NVRQLACDLAT
+665 QVRQLACELAT
-676 DSLPQLSKIHTQF
+676 DNLPQLSKIHTKYT
-689 AVILE
+689 VIVE
-694 ERDKLLS
+694 ERDRLLS
-701 VVPER
+701 IVPER
-706 LYNWMNALIVQRIN
+706 LYNWKNALLIIKIN
-720 ETQTRIASASANEL
+720 EVKAQIASAAADQL
-734 PQLMEYLQNLYQSR
+734 PQLLEHLQELYSVR
-748 HDLANIIGNRV
+748 HQLAAIIGDRV
-759 VNPK
+759 VNPN

>member
-1 MPFADNPF
+1 
-9 SSKKMIDH
+9 MIDH

-23 LDTADIV
+23 LDAADIV

-37 ALKRRGANWIGLCP
+37 SLKKRGANWIGLCP

-62 SRAKG
+62 SKAKG

-116 KQAQTEREAMLMLN
+116 KQAQSEREAMLMLN

-151 LSYFRERGF
+151 LAYFKERGF
-160 NDVTIKEYRLGY
+160 NDATIKEFRLGY
-172 SSEGYDDFYKAA
+172 SSEGYDDLYKAA
-184 VAQGF
+184 IAQGF
-189 NPKLLFDTGLC
+189 NPKLLFDVGLC
-200 IPNERDE
+200 LPDDH

-226 KVIAFGGRTLKKDKN
+226 KVIAFGGRTLRKDKEV
-241 IAKYVNSPESA
+241 AKYVNSPESS

-261 GLYQAKRE
+261 GLHQAKRE

-308 IQAIRRFTSNVTEM
+308 IHAIRRFTSNVTEM

-337 DMLLKEGISIKVLP
+337 DMLLKEGLNIKVLP
-351 LPPDDDPDT
+351 LPPEDDPDT

-367 TEVEEYISQNEADF
+367 TEVEDYIKQNECDF
-381 IHFKSDVVLKD
+381 INFKSGVVLND
-392 AKNDP
+392 AQNDP
-397 IKRTAAITD
+397 IKRSAAITD

-423 AKECSTLFGFDEQ
+423 AKECSNLFGFDEQ
-436 TILRQIKQY
+436 TILRQIKQH
-445 RNKYREQWRKE
+445 RNKYIEQWHKE
-456 REQQQAR
+456 RQQQQAR
-463 EQRLNQQES
+463 EQRQAAQQAGGKS
-472 NVAPVVPPLDEDA
+472 PAQQ
-485 PPPPPPED
+485 PEPQYD
-493 FTSETGPAITAPLP
+493 TPTLP
-507 PRATGASDS
+507 PTLDDFVESDS
-516 VVVQEREV
+516 THGNGADNRDIAAHNGVDIQEREV

-535 LTDTEYDDG
+535 LTDTQYDDE

-551 LEHINNVISL
+551 LEYINNEL
-561 EQIDFSDPLYKHT
+561 LMDQMDFSNRLYKRT
-574 FEVAKQY
+574 FEIAKRFIDPY
-581 IEPFYHDLEAFNI
+581 YRDLASFNS
-594 QLEESTQQFVEQEMT
+594 QLEKDTREFISQEMVQT
-609 EQDDEEPVA
+609 DDQEPLE
-618 LDSAALINAQLHKE
+618 LDSHSLIVAQENKE
-632 QAIRAKANVKAK
+632 KSIQAKANATAMKK
-644 NELMDYCCGY
+644 LMDFSSSY
-654 LMKVL
+654 LMKLL

-665 NVRQLACDLAT
+665 QVRQLACELAT
-676 DSLPQLSKIHTQF
+676 DNLPQLSKIHTKYT
-689 AVILE
+689 VIVE
-694 ERDKLLS
+694 ERDRLLS
-701 VVPER
+701 IVPER
-706 LYNWMNALIVQRIN
+706 LYNWKNALLIIKIN
-720 ETQTRIASASANEL
+720 EVKAQIASAAADQL
-734 PQLMEYLQNLYQSR
+734 PQLLEHLQELYSVR
-748 HDLANIIGNRV
+748 HQLAAIIGDRV
-759 VNPK
+759 VNPN

>member
-1 MPFADNPF
+1 
-9 SSKKMIDH
+9 MIDH

-130 EWACAYF
+130 EWACDYF
-137 EKQLHETQAGQEIG
+137 EKQLHETQAGQDIG
-151 LSYFRERGF
+151 LSYYRERGF
-160 NDVTIKEYRLGY
+160 NDATIKEFRLGY
-172 SSEGYDDFYKAA
+172 SSEGYVDFYKAA
-184 VAQGF
+184 FAQGF

-200 IPNERDE
+200 IADER
-207 GGHDRFRGRVMF
+207 GGGRDRFRGRVMF

-308 IQAIRRFTSNVTEM
+308 IHAIRRFTSNVTEM
-322 FDGDAAGIKAAIRGV
+322 FDGDEAGIKAAIRGV

-351 LPPDDDPDT
+351 LPPEDDPDT

-367 TEVEEYISQNEADF
+367 TEVEEYIASHEADF
-381 IHFKSDVVLKD
+381 IHFKSSVVLKD
-392 AKNDP
+392 AQNDP

-445 RNKYREQWRKE
+445 RGKYLEQWRKE
-456 REQQQAR
+456 RTQQQAR
-463 EQRLNQQES
+463 EERMNQATGDNTIAQPISAEDDI
-472 NVAPVVPPLDEDA
+472 PP
-485 PPPPPPED
+485 
-493 FTSETGPAITAPLP
+493 APLP
-507 PRATGASDS
+507 EDLPLNIGPANTESPAARTATTAEG
-516 VVVQEREV
+516 VVVQEREI

-544 TVRPTTV
+544 TVRQTSV
-551 LEHINNVISL
+551 LEHINNVLFL
-561 EQIDFSDPLYKHT
+561 ENMSFSDPLYKHT
-574 FEVAKQY
+574 FEVALQY
-581 IEPFYHDLEAFNI
+581 IPQYYKDLESFNAKI
-594 QLEESTQQFVEQEMT
+594 EEESKQFITREMAK
-609 EQDDEEPVA
+609 QDEDEPDA
-618 LDSAALINAQLHKE
+618 LDSTALINAHERKE
-632 QAIRAKANVKAK
+632 KEVMAQANVKAK
-644 NELMDYCCGY
+644 QALMEFSSSY
-654 LMKVL
+654 LMKAL

-665 NVRQLACDLAT
+665 GVRQLACDLAT
-676 DSLPQLSKIHTQF
+676 DNLPQLSKIHTQF

-701 VVPER
+701 LVPDR
-706 LYNWMNALIVQRIN
+706 LYNWQNALLVQKINEIKERIVQ
-720 ETQTRIASASANEL
+720 ANAEEL
-734 PQLMEYLQNLYQSR
+734 PKLMEYLQKLYDTR
-748 HDLANIIGNRV
+748 HQLAAIIGDRV
-759 VNPK
+759 VNPN

>member
-1 MPFADNPF
+1 
-9 SSKKMIDH
+9 MIDH

-37 ALKRRGANWIGLCP
+37 ALKKRGANWIGLCP

-151 LSYFRERGF
+151 LAYFRERGF
-160 NDVTIKEYRLGY
+160 NDATIKEFRLGY

-184 VAQGF
+184 IAQGF

-200 IPNERDE
+200 IPNERDG

-219 PIMNIAG
+219 PIINIAG

-261 GLYQAKRE
+261 GLNQAKRE
-269 ISKED
+269 ISKSD
-274 KCFIVEGYADVI
+274 KCYIVEGYADVI

-308 IQAIRRFTSNVTEM
+308 IHAIRRFTSNVTEM
-322 FDGDAAGIKAAIRGV
+322 FDGDDAGIKAAIRGV
-337 DMLLKEGISIKVLP
+337 DLLLKEGISIKVLP
-351 LPPDDDPDT
+351 LPPNDDPDT

-367 TEVEEYISQNEADF
+367 TEVEEYIKQNEVDF
-381 IHFKSDVVLKD
+381 IHFKSSVVLKD
-392 AKNDP
+392 AQNDP

-423 AKECSTLFGFDEQ
+423 AKECATLFGFDEQ

-445 RNKYREQWRKE
+445 RGKYREQWRKE

-463 EQRLNQQES
+463 EQRMQQEAG
-472 NVAPVVPPLDEDA
+472 NEVTVATPPSGEDV
-485 PPPPPPED
+485 PPPPLPEE
-493 FTSETGPAITAPLP
+493 FVTETGPATMP
-507 PRATGASDS
+507 PSPAHSVKASDD
-516 VVVQEREV
+516 VVIQEREV

-535 LTDTEYDDG
+535 LTETEYDDG

-551 LEHINNVISL
+551 LEYINNQINI
-561 EQIDFSDPLYKHT
+561 EQINFSDPLYKHT
-574 FEVAKQY
+574 FELALQY
-581 IEPFYHDLEAFNI
+581 IPQYYKDLEVFNVK
-594 QLEESTQQFVEQEMT
+594 LEEETRKFIEEEMAA
-609 EQDDEEPVA
+609 QDEDVFDA
-618 LDSAALINAQLHKE
+618 MDSEALINAQDNKE
-632 QAIRAKANVKAK
+632 KAIRAKASLKAK
-644 NELMDYCCGY
+644 NELMDYSCSY
-654 LMKVL
+654 LIKVL

-665 NVRQLACDLAT
+665 AVRQLACDLAT
-676 DSLPQLSKIHTQF
+676 DNLPQLSKIHTQY

-694 ERDKLLS
+694 ERDKLLRL
-701 VVPER
+701 VPER
-706 LYNWMNALIVQRIN
+706 LYNWLNALLVQIIN
-720 ETQTRIASASANEL
+720 ETKAQIATAGGDEL
-734 PQLMEYLQNLYQSR
+734 PQLMEYLQKLYNAR
-748 HDLANIIGNRV
+748 HELASYIGERV

>member
-1 MPFADNPF
+1 
-9 SSKKMIDH
+9 MIDH

-37 ALKRRGANWIGLCP
+37 TLKKRGANWIGLCP

-62 SRAKG
+62 SRSKG

-130 EWACAYF
+130 EWACSYF
-137 EKQLHETQAGQEIG
+137 EKQLHDTQAGQEIG
-151 LSYFRERGF
+151 LSYFNERGF
-160 NDVTIKEYRLGY
+160 NDATIKEFRLGY

-200 IPNERDE
+200 IADER
-207 GGHDRFRGRVMF
+207 GGGRDRFRGRVMF

-241 IAKYVNSPESA
+241 IAKYVNSPESV

-308 IQAIRRFTSNVTEM
+308 IHAIRRFTSNVTEM
-322 FDGDAAGIKAAIRGV
+322 FDGDDAGIKAAIRGV

-351 LPPDDDPDT
+351 LPPEDDPDT

-367 TEVEEYISQNEADF
+367 TEVEEYIRENEADF
-381 IHFKSDVVLKD
+381 IHFKSNIVLKD

-445 RNKYREQWRKE
+445 RGKYLEQWRKE

-463 EQRLNQQES
+463 EQRMSQAAND
-472 NVAPVVPPLDEDA
+472 NAP
-485 PPPPPPED
+485 
-493 FTSETGPAITAPLP
+493 APLP
-507 PRATGASDS
+507 PVDDMPPAPMPDDLPADIGPSDQAPVTHHTS
-516 VVVQEREV
+516 YINDGIVVQEREV

-544 TVRPTTV
+544 SVRPTTV
-551 LEHINNVISL
+551 LEHINNEIFL
-561 EQIDFSDPLYKHT
+561 ENMEFSDPLYKRT
-574 FEVAKQY
+574 FELALQYVPQYYKDLEEFKTQQKELTSQY
-581 IEPFYHDLEAFNI
+581 I
-594 QLEESTQQFVEQEMT
+594 SQEMAT
-609 EQDDEEPVA
+609 QDEVAPDA
-618 LDSAALINAQLHKE
+618 LDSAALISAQERKE
-632 QAIRAKANVKAK
+632 KEVLSRANVKAK
-644 NELMDYCCGY
+644 QAETEFSSSY
-654 LMKVL
+654 LMKAL

-665 NVRQLACDLAT
+665 DVRQLACDLAT
-676 DSLPQLSKIHTQF
+676 DNLPQLSKIHTQF

-701 VVPER
+701 LVPDR
-706 LYNWMNALIVQRIN
+706 LYNWKNALLVQAINVIKERISH
-720 ETQTRIASASANEL
+720 ASAEEL
-734 PQLMEYLQNLYQSR
+734 PQLMEHLQKLYSVR
-748 HDLANIIGNRV
+748 HELAAVIGDRV
-759 VNPK
+759 VNPN